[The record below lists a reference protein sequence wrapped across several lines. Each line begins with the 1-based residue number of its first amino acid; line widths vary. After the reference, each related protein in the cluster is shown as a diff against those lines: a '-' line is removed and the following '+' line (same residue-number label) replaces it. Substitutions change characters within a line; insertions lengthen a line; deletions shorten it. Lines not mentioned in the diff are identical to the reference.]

1 MGNKLFRKIT
11 SVFTTIATVITLSG
25 FNFAMP
31 VFAAVMDS
39 QVADGDLI
47 RATGD
52 IKVYIA
58 DKRGNTW
65 YKRWLVGPQIFDFY
79 GHFGQA
85 AWGKIK
91 EVSPAFRDAAIE
103 TNLVQVAGDEK
114 VWRLDNCTAGIG
126 CTKRW
131 IKNAATFTGLGYDWG
146 SIRTINEAEAN
157 WHTTGAEIDTTG
169 QQQTGNLTVALAADN
184 PVGVTLPLGATRVE
198 LLKFTVSGSG
208 TVNSV
213 AVQRYGAG
221 SASDFNNVYLY
232 DGNTRLTTGRSINS
246 TTHMVNFTGLNLAV
260 NGSKTL
266 TVVGDFTSSSS
277 FAGNVD
283 GFRINSA
290 SDVGASTTVGGNFPI
305 VGNLFS
311 TTAATVGS
319 ITIARS
325 GSLTNPK
332 VGETNAKVA
341 EFQLTAGSSEDVD
354 VQSITLF
361 QVGNISR
368 SNLTNFV
375 LKQGG
380 ATLAT
385 ASALNSSD
393 RVVLTFSS
401 PLNIP
406 KGGVRT
412 LELFAD
418 VGSNARSGDTIRF
431 YLETN
436 ADLYAVGK
444 TYGYG
449 TTVTST
455 NYDNSANDG
464 TDASWTQVDAGQVTI
479 AFSGPSTTDYSVQQ
493 QDVEL
498 FRFNITSQ
506 NNIEIRNTRLT
517 LIAGGADA
525 DEDSDAGGLVNGT
538 ASVNYTDIKFVDAT
552 TGAVVVGPRDLS
564 GTAVTDD
571 DSQSLVFTDVWNV
584 NANQTRTIK
593 VTADVANYTPAS
605 NETITARLDAF
616 QASDIKNLDNN
627 LFVATSSIVPSG
639 NITGNAHNIK
649 TASLTTSLAG
659 TPTAQTYINGSKD
672 IALTGINLQ
681 AGTGKDVKVTSIMLT
696 AVGANS
702 CATETDCVLTVK
714 LFDGTTQIGDTKSLT
729 SSNTATFSNLS
740 LLINKGTTKTIVARV
755 DLNTLSSV
763 SSGTTLRLDVASA
776 GDITAQDLDGNTVAN
791 SGTVTG
797 PAHTITGAGTLTA
810 ALAPDEIDVTDAHN
824 IIAGKS
830 DVTLAKIRFTAA
842 NEQLKIVKLRIK
854 VASGT
859 LDEIT
864 GLTLWDGSSKVADTV
879 VPNSS
884 LNADFNSWLADF
896 IVPKDNSKI
905 LTVKGNL
912 NTISGGADS
921 GAQVSVTLDFDDNF
935 EARGVGTNTVVTSV
949 GSSDITGRTMIV
961 RKTVPTVT
969 LLSLPSSTL
978 VSGTNTLLRFRIAAD
993 STEQVSV
1000 KKLGF
1005 TVSYSDIATST
1016 NLTVSSPAIREVGAG
1031 SDIAGTSFITT
1042 DTADTTQT
1050 LTVRIEFTS
1059 EQAIAAGG
1067 YKDYDLRA
1075 TVSNVGPSDQIST
1088 KLDSQA
1094 GVDDTE
1100 NPGNPAATIYVLRDE
1115 ANNNTTLLELDP
1127 DIGDTGD
1134 GLDSYF
1140 IWSDNSAV
1148 PHNDTVAG
1156 ASATTT
1162 TGSAD
1167 WIHGYKVRTIPTDSK
1182 VLISP
1187 SS

>member
-1 MGNKLFRKIT
+1 MGNKLFKKIT
-11 SVFTTIATVITLSG
+11 SLFTTIATIITLSG
-25 FNFAMP
+25 FNLAIP
-31 VFAAVMDS
+31 AFAAVMDS

-79 GHFGQA
+79 GHFGPS
-85 AWGKIK
+85 AWGRIK
-91 EVSPAFRDAAIE
+91 EVSPAFRDTAIE
-103 TNLVQVAGDEK
+103 TNLVQIDGDEK
-114 VWRLDNCTAGIG
+114 VWRLDNCVAGVG

-131 IKNAATFTGLGYDWG
+131 IKNAATFVALGYDWG
-146 SIRTINEAEAN
+146 AIRTINQAEAN
-157 WHTTGAEIDTTG
+157 WHTTGPEIDTTS
-169 QQQTGNLTVALAADN
+169 QQTGNLTVTLASDN
-184 PVGVTLPLGATRVE
+184 PQGVTLPLGATRVP
-198 LLKFTVSGSG
+198 LLKFTISGNG

-232 DGNTRLTTGRSINS
+232 DGDTRLTTGRSINS
-246 TTHMVNFTGLNLAV
+246 TTHMVNFTGLNLAI

-277 FAGNVD
+277 YAGNVD

-290 SDVGASTTVGGNFPI
+290 SDIGASTTVAGNFPI

-319 ITIARS
+319 ITIAKS

-341 EFQLTAGSSEDVD
+341 EFQLTAGSSEDVE
-354 VQSITLF
+354 VRSITLF

-380 ATLAT
+380 TTLAT
-385 ASALNSSD
+385 TSGLNSSD

-401 PLNIP
+401 PLSIP

-418 VGSNARSGDTIRF
+418 VGSNARAGDTIRF
-431 YLETN
+431 YLETQ
-436 ADLYAVGK
+436 ADLYAIGK

-455 NYDNSANDG
+455 GYDNSANDG
-464 TDASWTQVDAGQVTI
+464 SDASWTTVQAGQVTI
-479 AFSGPSTTDYSVQQ
+479 AFNGPSTTDYSVQQ

-525 DEDSDAGGLVNGT
+525 DEDSDDAGGLVNGT
-538 ASVNYTDIKFVDAT
+538 ASVNYTDIKFVDVN
-552 TGAVVVGPRDLS
+552 TGAVVVGPRDLA
-564 GTAVTDD
+564 GTATTDD

-584 NANQTRTIK
+584 NAGQTRTIK
-593 VTADVANYTPAS
+593 VTADVANFTPAN

-627 LFVATSSIVPSG
+627 LFVATTDIVPSG

-649 TASLTTSLAG
+649 TASLTASLAG
-659 TPTAQTYINGSKD
+659 TPTAQTYINGSKN
-672 IALTGINLQ
+672 IAMTGINLQ
-681 AGTGKDVKVTSIMLT
+681 AGTGKDIKVTSIMLT
-696 AVGANS
+696 AVGSNS
-702 CATETDCVLTVK
+702 CSSPTNCVLTVK

-729 SSNTATFSNLS
+729 SSNTATFSNLN
-740 LLINKGTTKTIVARV
+740 LVVNKGTTKTIVAKV

-763 SSGTTLRLDVASA
+763 TSGTTLKLNVTAPS
-776 GDITAQDLDGNTVAN
+776 DITAQDLDGNTVTN
-791 SGTVTG
+791 SGSVSG
-797 PAHTITGAGTLTA
+797 PTHTIISSGTLSA
-810 ALAPDEIDVTDAHN
+810 SLAPDEIDVTDAHN

-842 NEQLKIVKLRIK
+842 YEPLKITKLRIK
-854 VASGT
+854 VPAGT

-864 GLTLWDGSSKVADTV
+864 AITLWDGSTKVAAEVT
-879 VPNSS
+879 PNSS
-884 LNADFNSWLADF
+884 GNADFNSWLADF
-896 IVPKDNSKI
+896 IVPKDSSKT
-905 LTVKGNL
+905 LTIKGNL

-921 GAQVSVTLDFDDNF
+921 GAQVSVTLDYNDNF
-935 EARGVGTNTVVTSV
+935 EARGVDTNTVITAV

-961 RKTVPTVT
+961 RKTVPIVT
-969 LLSLPSSTL
+969 LQNLPSTTL
-978 VSGTNTLLRFRIAAD
+978 VSGTNTLLRFRISAD
-993 STEQVSV
+993 SAEQVSI

-1005 TVSYSDIATST
+1005 TVSYTDVNTATD
-1016 NLTVSSPAIREVGAG
+1016 LAVSSPAIREVGSG
-1031 SDIAGTSFITT
+1031 SDIGAASFITP
-1042 DTADTTQT
+1042 DATAGTQT
-1050 LTVRIEFTS
+1050 LTVRIEFNS
-1059 EQAIAAGG
+1059 EQAIAAGS

-1088 KLDSQA
+1088 LLA
-1094 GVDDTE
+1094 TNTGVDDTE
-1100 NPGNPAATIYVLRDE
+1100 AVGTPASTIFYLRDGT
-1115 ANNNTTLLELDP
+1115 ATTLLELDP
-1127 DIGDTGD
+1127 DITDITGGVD
-1134 GLDSYF
+1134 AFF

-1156 ASATTT
+1156 LGDTTT
-1162 TGSAD
+1162 TGSLD